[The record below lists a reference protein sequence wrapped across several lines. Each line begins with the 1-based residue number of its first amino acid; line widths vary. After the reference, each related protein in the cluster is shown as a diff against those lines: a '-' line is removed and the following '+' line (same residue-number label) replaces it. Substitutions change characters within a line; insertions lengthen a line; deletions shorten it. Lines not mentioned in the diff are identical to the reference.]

1 MTLRAH
7 IAVTRGSLSL
17 DVWLNASNGEVVALL
32 GPNGAGKTTIL
43 RCLAGLLAIERG
55 SIEVDGVVLD
65 DPSGGQFV
73 QAEQR
78 ACGVMFQQYL
88 LFPHMSVL
96 ENVAFG
102 LRARGVDKALAYEK
116 ARSWLDKVGSARVE
130 KARPDEL
137 SGGQAQ
143 RVALARALASEP
155 KLLLLD
161 EPLAALDA
169 GTRVE
174 VRRELRRHLSGFAGS
189 AVLVTHDPVD
199 AYTLADRVI
208 IIEQGEVVQD
218 GTFVEIAAHPRSPY
232 VAELVG
238 VNMLKGSMMGGLFA
252 VDGGATLIVAA
263 LDIDGPA
270 VAIIRPQAVSLHAD
284 RPEGS
289 QRNVWKATVID
300 VDRRADRVRARLQ
313 GPIQL
318 TAEITAAAADTLISP
333 KPVARSRPGTA
344 GLLKRVISE
353 PLNHS

>member
-7 IAVTRGSLSL
+7 IVVARGSLNL
-17 DVWLNASNGEVVALL
+17 DVWLNASPGEVVALL

-55 SIEVDGVVLD
+55 SIEVLGRVVD
-65 DPSGGQFV
+65 DPSTGTFV
-73 QAEQR
+73 PSEQR
-78 ACGVMFQQYL
+78 SCGVVFQQYL

-102 LRARGVDKALAYEK
+102 LRARGADKAAAYDQ
-116 ARSWLDKVGSARVE
+116 ARAWLGRVGSEGLERS
-130 KARPDEL
+130 RPDEL

-143 RVALARALASEP
+143 RIALARALASEP

-169 GTRVE
+169 GTKVD
-174 VRRELRRHLSGFAGS
+174 VRRELRRHLTEFAGS

-199 AYTLADRVI
+199 AYTLADRVVI
-208 IIEQGEVVQD
+208 VEQGHVVQD
-218 GTFVEIAAHPRSPY
+218 GTFVEIAAHPRSAY

-238 VNMLKGSMMGGLFA
+238 VNLLTGSMMGGIFA
-252 VDGGATLIVAA
+252 VDGGATLVVAA
-263 LDIDGPA
+263 EDVDGAAIA
-270 VAIIRPQAVSLHAD
+270 VIRPQAVSLHAS

-289 QRNVWKATVID
+289 MRNVWTATVID
-300 VDRRADRVRARLQ
+300 VDHRADRVRVRLQ

-318 TAEITAAAADTLISP
+318 TAEITAAAADALRIKVGLQLWAAVKATEIAVTL
-333 KPVARSRPGTA
+333 
-344 GLLKRVISE
+344 
-353 PLNHS
+353 N

>member
-1 MTLRAH
+1 VTLRAH
-7 IAVTRGSLSL
+7 IVVARGSLNL
-17 DVWLNASNGEVVALL
+17 DVWLNAEPGEVVALL

-43 RCLAGLLAIERG
+43 RCLAGLIAIDRG
-55 SIEVDGVVLD
+55 SIELFGDVIDEPSSGV
-65 DPSGGQFV
+65 FV
-73 QAEQR
+73 QSEQR

-102 LRARGVDKALAYEK
+102 LRARGVDKSYAHEQAK
-116 ARSWLDKVGSARVE
+116 RWLRKVGSEGLERS
-130 KARPDEL
+130 RPHEL

-174 VRRELRRHLSGFAGS
+174 VRRELRRHLLGFGGS
-189 AVLVTHDPVD
+189 SVLVTHDPVD
-199 AYTLADRVI
+199 AYTLADRVVI
-208 IIEQGEVVQD
+208 VEHGHVVQD
-218 GTFVEIAAHPRSPY
+218 GTFTEIAAHPRSAY

-238 VNMLKGSMMGGLFA
+238 VNLLTGSMMGGVFA
-252 VDGGATLIVAA
+252 VDGGATLVVAA
-263 LDIDGPA
+263 ADVDGAAIA
-270 VAIIRPQAVSLHAD
+270 VIRPQAVSLHVN

-289 QRNVWKATVID
+289 PRNTWMATVID
-300 VDRRADRVRARLQ
+300 VDHRGERVRVRLE

-318 TAEITAAAADTLISP
+318 SAEITEAAAEALEIKVGLELWAAVKATEIAVTL
-333 KPVARSRPGTA
+333 
-344 GLLKRVISE
+344 
-353 PLNHS
+353 N

>member
-1 MTLRAH
+1 VTLRAH
-7 IAVTRGSLSL
+7 IVVARGPLSL
-17 DVWLNASNGEVVALL
+17 DVWLNAAPGEVVALL

-55 SIEVDGVVLD
+55 SIEVDGTVMD
-65 DPSGGQFV
+65 DPSAGMFV
-73 QAEQR
+73 QSEQR
-78 ACGVMFQQYL
+78 SCGVMFQQYL
-88 LFPHMSVL
+88 LFPHMTVL

-102 LRARGVDKALAYEK
+102 LRARGVDKARAHEQ
-116 ARSWLDKVGSARVE
+116 ARLWLGRVGSE
-130 KARPDEL
+130 GMDKSRPDEL

-199 AYTLADRVI
+199 AYTLADRVVI
-208 IIEQGEVVQD
+208 VEHGQVVQD

-238 VNMLKGSMMGGLFA
+238 VNLLTGSMMGGLFA

-263 LDIDGPA
+263 ADIDGPA
-270 VAIIRPQAVSLHAD
+270 IAVIRPQAVSLHAS

-289 QRNVWKATVID
+289 QRNIWKASVID
-300 VDRRADRVRARLQ
+300 VDHRADRVRVRLQ

-318 TAEITAAAADTLISP
+318 TAEITAAAAESMRIKVGLELWAAVKATEIAVTL
-333 KPVARSRPGTA
+333 
-344 GLLKRVISE
+344 
-353 PLNHS
+353 N

>member
-1 MTLRAH
+1 VTLRAH
-7 IAVTRGSLSL
+7 IVVARGSLSL
-17 DVWLNASNGEVVALL
+17 DVWLNASDGEVVALL
-32 GPNGAGKTTIL
+32 GPNGAGKSTIL

-55 SIEVDGVVLD
+55 SIEVDGVMLD
-65 DPSGGQFV
+65 DPSGGLFV
-73 QAEQR
+73 QSEQR

-102 LRARGVDKALAYEK
+102 LRARGVDKSLAHEQ
-116 ARSWLDKVGSARVE
+116 ARTWLGKVGSAGVE

-143 RVALARALASEP
+143 RVALARALASDP

-270 VAIIRPQAVSLHAD
+270 VAIIRPQAVSLHID

-289 QRNVWKATVID
+289 QRNTWKATVID

-318 TAEITAAAADTLISP
+318 TAEITAAAAESMGIKVGSQLWAAVKATEIDVTLS
-333 KPVARSRPGTA
+333 
-344 GLLKRVISE
+344 
-353 PLNHS
+353 

>member
-1 MTLRAH
+1 MRES
-7 IAVTRGSLSL
+7 RKL
-17 DVWLNASNGEVVALL
+17 DPTNC
-32 GPNGAGKTTIL
+32 PAG
-43 RCLAGLLAIERG
+43 R
-55 SIEVDGVVLD
+55 
-65 DPSGGQFV
+65 
-73 QAEQR
+73 
-78 ACGVMFQQYL
+78 
-88 LFPHMSVL
+88 
-96 ENVAFG
+96 
-102 LRARGVDKALAYEK
+102 
-116 ARSWLDKVGSARVE
+116 RSESR
-130 KARPDEL
+130 
-137 SGGQAQ
+137 S
-143 RVALARALASEP
+143 ARALASDP

-270 VAIIRPQAVSLHAD
+270 VAIIRPQAVSLHID

-289 QRNVWKATVID
+289 QRNTWKATVID

-318 TAEITAAAADTLISP
+318 TAEITAAAAESMGIKVGSQLWAAVKATEIDVTLS
-333 KPVARSRPGTA
+333 
-344 GLLKRVISE
+344 
-353 PLNHS
+353 

>member
-7 IAVTRGSLSL
+7 IVVARGSLNL
-17 DVWLNASNGEVVALL
+17 DVWLNAAPGEVVALL

-55 SIEVDGVVLD
+55 SIEVLGRVVD
-65 DPSGGQFV
+65 DPSTGTFV
-73 QAEQR
+73 PSEQR
-78 ACGVMFQQYL
+78 SCGVVFQQYL

-102 LRARGVDKALAYEK
+102 LRARGADKAAAYDQ
-116 ARSWLDKVGSARVE
+116 ARAWLGRVGSEGLERS
-130 KARPDEL
+130 RPDEL

-143 RVALARALASEP
+143 RIALARALASEP

-169 GTRVE
+169 GTKVD
-174 VRRELRRHLSGFAGS
+174 VRRELRRHLTEFAGS

-199 AYTLADRVI
+199 AYTLADRVVI
-208 IIEQGEVVQD
+208 VEQGHVVQD
-218 GTFVEIAAHPRSPY
+218 GTFVEIAANPRSAY

-238 VNMLKGSMMGGLFA
+238 VNLLTGSMMGGIFA
-252 VDGGATLIVAA
+252 VDGGATLVVAA
-263 LDIDGPA
+263 EDVDGAAIA
-270 VAIIRPQAVSLHAD
+270 VIRPQAVSLHAS

-289 QRNVWKATVID
+289 MRNVWTATVID
-300 VDRRADRVRARLQ
+300 VDHRADRVRVRLQ

-318 TAEITAAAADTLISP
+318 TAEITAAAADALRIKVGLQLWAAVKATEIAVTL
-333 KPVARSRPGTA
+333 
-344 GLLKRVISE
+344 
-353 PLNHS
+353 N

>member
-7 IAVTRGSLSL
+7 IVVARGSLNL
-17 DVWLNASNGEVVALL
+17 DVWLNAAPGEVVALL

-55 SIEVDGVVLD
+55 SIEVLGRVVD
-65 DPSGGQFV
+65 DPSTGTFV
-73 QAEQR
+73 PSEQR
-78 ACGVMFQQYL
+78 SCGVVFQQYL

-102 LRARGVDKALAYEK
+102 LRARGLDKAIAHEQ
-116 ARSWLDKVGSARVE
+116 ARVWLGRVGSEGLERSH
-130 KARPDEL
+130 PDEL

-155 KLLLLD
+155 KMLLLD

-169 GTRVE
+169 GTKVE
-174 VRRELRRHLSGFAGS
+174 VRRELRRHLTEFAGS

-199 AYTLADRVI
+199 AYTLADRVVI
-208 IIEQGEVVQD
+208 VEHGLVVQD
-218 GTFVEIAAHPRSPY
+218 GTFVEIAAHPRSAY

-238 VNMLKGSMMGGLFA
+238 VNLLTGSMMGGIFA
-252 VDGGATLIVAA
+252 VDGGATLVVAA
-263 LDIDGPA
+263 DDVDGAAIA
-270 VAIIRPQAVSLHAD
+270 VIRPQAVSLHAT

-289 QRNVWKATVID
+289 MRNIWMATVID
-300 VDRRADRVRARLQ
+300 VDHRAERVRVRLQ

-318 TAEITAAAADTLISP
+318 TAEITAAAAEALRIKVGLQLWAAVKATEIAVTL
-333 KPVARSRPGTA
+333 
-344 GLLKRVISE
+344 
-353 PLNHS
+353 N